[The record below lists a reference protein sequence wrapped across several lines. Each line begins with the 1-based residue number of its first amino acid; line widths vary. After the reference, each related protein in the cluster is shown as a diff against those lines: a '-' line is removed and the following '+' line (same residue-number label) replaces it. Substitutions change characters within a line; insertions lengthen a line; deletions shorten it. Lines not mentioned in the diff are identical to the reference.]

1 MWSTTDGVLV
11 VNVSMV
17 ATIRV
22 ETEQTHVSY
31 RGNVWT
37 CVDVAM
43 YSISGSQVGELLSN
57 AKRLLGLQPPPGRE
71 RLCNYS
77 RVDLNFCTNHKV
89 TTE

>member
-37 CVDVAM
+37 CVM
-43 YSISGSQVGELLSN
+43 LLCIAYQAHKWEN
-57 AKRLLGLQPPPGRE
+57 YYPMQKDCWGYNRLLDASG
-71 RLCNYS
+71 YA
-77 RVDLNFCTNHKV
+77 
-89 TTE
+89 TTPELISIFVQTIR